1 MKFSKISK
9 RLAACSLA
17 GVMMVSMLGMTAFAA
32 EPESATGTVGAGGVS
47 FTKTLDMSE
56 AVGASVPDITFSYEI
71 KPGTYKA
78 ATDTTPEILAGI
90 EGAEIGTVAYTYEDK
105 AATTID
111 KSVSVNFNKVTWP
124 APGIYR
130 YIITEKATSG
140 NDDITNDENPTR
152 YLDVY
157 VVNGD
162 KIGEYRIA
170 SQALS
175 TSDAAPTGKQ
185 YSNKS
190 AGFTNKYKTYQ
201 LSLSKVVDGTMG
213 EKRRTYNF
221 KINFEGPANASFTM
235 KNDKNEDVKVVLD
248 GDGKGSV
255 DIALTNGSTKDIKGI
270 PSTVKY
276 TVVENISKNDGYTVS
291 YTVGGTDA
299 TSATYATSTE
309 KTMGK
314 GDNAVVC
321 TNLKNAVTP
330 TGIAMTVAP
339 YILMVA
345 VAGIFAVLFLR
356 KRHEEA

>member
-1 MKFSKISK
+1 
-9 RLAACSLA
+9 
-17 GVMMVSMLGMTAFAA
+17 MVSMLGMTAFAA

-90 EGAEIGTVAYTYEDK
+90 KGAEIGTVAYTYADK

-162 KIGEYRIA
+162 EIGEYRIA

-175 TSDAAPTGKQ
+175 TSDAALTGKQ

-221 KINFEGPANASFTM
+221 KINFEGPANASFDMEGQPIT
-235 KNDKNEDVKVVLD
+235 LD
-248 GDGKGSV
+248 AEGKGSAN
-255 DIALTNGSTKDIKGI
+255 IALTNNSLKTIKGI

-276 TVVENISKNDGYTVS
+276 TVVENIDKKDGYTVS
-291 YTVGGTDA
+291 YTVDNTDA
-299 TSATYATSTE
+299 TSDTYATSTE

-314 GDNAVVC
+314 ANNAVVC

-356 KRHEEA
+356 RRHEEA